1 LLQENRKTKQRERKK
16 EIANYF
22 QYELKGGKEGKREE
36 LHCMRW
42 VFKG

>member
-1 LLQENRKTKQRERKK
+1 LLQANRKTKQRERKN

-22 QYELKGGKEGKREE
+22 QNELKGGKEGKREE
-36 LHCMRW
+36 LHCRRS